1 MEHQNDSDL
10 HENHE
15 ELHHEEHHYDEG
27 FWRKYF
33 FSVDHKTIG
42 IQYGITSLV
51 FLFFGFVLMMLMRWQ
66 LAFPDNPLPIIG
78 AVISSEVYNQ
88 FGAMHGTIMVFLGV
102 VPLGVGAFGNYI
114 VPLQIVAPDMA
125 FPRLNMTS

>member
-1 MEHQNDSDL
+1 MEHQNDSNL

-15 ELHHEEHHYDEG
+15 EHHHEEHHHDEG

-51 FLFFGFVLMMLMRWQ
+51 FVFFGFVLMMLMRCGFTC
-66 LAFPDNPLPIIG
+66 LTF
-78 AVISSEVYNQ
+78 SEVGEYVN
-88 FGAMHGTIMVFLGV
+88 ISC
-102 VPLGVGAFGNYI
+102 I
-114 VPLQIVAPDMA
+114 
-125 FPRLNMTS
+125 